1 LGLVESSTNPWWVP
15 EDFLAKLQKRVNPEK
30 LAKYGLN
37 DIRQAYFGIYLGI
50 RLDDGSRAPQ
60 FLPYKPG
67 FANHIFFLGRSGYGK
82 TSIMRALAEGI
93 YDYFYLNGRKAL
105 IIIIE
110 AKYDK
115 TKVKK
120 LMTFREYIIQ
130 NFGYDYLLENY
141 PWLENYLQEYSQ
153 KRPLL
158 GKIGD
163 FAFGWPNVE
172 GIMTKVDSHH
182 NQFQRHR
189 LQPMIYPSTRIVF
202 RPTRDLSLISR
213 DNGMNVQVVEGK
225 ISYERLEVEDL
236 TKFTYVNTQTNYMRI
251 LDIYWGQ
258 KKIRDP
264 DRFLKEVIRNEYPP
278 RSGETIEDILRS
290 RDRTIANLR
299 TLMNK
304 LKSDR
309 LFTKDP
315 KEEFVKK
322 LTPDRINVIDFS
334 ANSRL
339 SDEEE
344 AEIFNILVNYV
355 VNEFALKKDIPVFII
370 VDEIQNIAKHRLG
383 MAAINKIY
391 REGRSLEISL
401 ISGTQYLSG
410 LSKDLVRGATHI
422 GIVGRLA
429 SERDAELLEEILDER
444 FDTGEKPRSLQELF
458 RIRKAR
464 RGKGKFSIDC
474 EYTFTIEYRVPKT
487 L

>member
-1 LGLVESSTNPWWVP
+1 MESTKSDWWVP
-15 EDFLAKLQKRVNPEK
+15 EEFMARIQRRVSKEK
-30 LAKYGLN
+30 MDQYGMN
-37 DIRQAYFGIYLGI
+37 DIRQALFGPYLGL

-60 FLPYKPG
+60 FLPYKEG
-67 FANHIFFLGRSGYGK
+67 FASHILFLGRSGYGK
-82 TSIMRALAEGI
+82 SSIMRALAEGF

-105 IIIIE
+105 IIVIE

-115 TKVKK
+115 SKVQK
-120 LMTFREYIIQ
+120 LIKFRNYVIED
-130 NFGYDYLLENY
+130 FGYDYLQEKY
-141 PWLENYLQEYSQ
+141 PWLEGYLQEYQ
-153 KRPLL
+153 RKRPLL

-172 GIMTKVDSHH
+172 GMMSMVDSSH

-189 LQPMIYPSTRIVF
+189 LKPAIYPSTRIVF
-202 RPTRDLSLISR
+202 RPTRDLSLIAR

-225 ISYERLEVEDL
+225 LSYERLEVKDL
-236 TKFTYVNTQTNYMRI
+236 IKFMYVNTQTNYMRI

-258 KKIRDP
+258 KRIRDP
-264 DRFLKEVIRNEYPP
+264 DRFLKEVIKNEYPP
-278 RSGETIEDILRS
+278 RPTESVEDILMNS

-299 TLMNK
+299 TLMTK

-309 LFTKDP
+309 LFTGDP

-334 ANSRL
+334 ANSHL

-344 AEIFNILVNYV
+344 AVIFHNLVNYITR
-355 VNEFALKKDIPVFII
+355 EFLLKKDIPVII
-370 VDEIQNIAKHRLG
+370 IADEVQNLAKHHLG
-383 MAAINKIY
+383 LMAINKIY

-429 SERDAELLEEILDER
+429 SEKDAELLEEVLDER
-444 FDTGEKPRSLQELF
+444 FDNGRKPRSLKELF
-458 RIRKAR
+458 RIRKTR

-474 EYTFTIEYRVPKT
+474 EYTFSIEYRVPKT

>member
-1 LGLVESSTNPWWVP
+1 MESTAQRWWVP
-15 EDFLAKLQKRVNPEK
+15 DDFLARLRKRVSPEK
-30 LAKYGLN
+30 LAQYGMN
-37 DIRQAYFGIYLGI
+37 DIRQAYYGPYIGL

-60 FLPYKPG
+60 FLPYRTG
-67 FANHIFFLGRSGYGK
+67 FASHILFLGRSGYGK
-82 TSIMRALAEGI
+82 TSIMRALAEAF
-93 YDYFYLNGRKAL
+93 YDYFYMNGRKAL
-105 IIIIE
+105 IIVIE

-115 TKVKK
+115 PKVQK
-120 LMTFREYIIQ
+120 LKEFRNYVIDH
-130 NFGYDYLLENY
+130 FGYDYLQENY
-141 PWLENYLQEYSQ
+141 PWLESYLQEYHK

-172 GIMTKVDSHH
+172 GMMTKVDSNH

-189 LQPMIYPSTRIVF
+189 LQPAIYPSTRIVF
-202 RPTRDLSLISR
+202 RPTRDLSLIAK
-213 DNGMNVQVVEGK
+213 DNGMKVQVVEGK
-225 ISYERLEVEDL
+225 LSYDRLEVKDL
-236 TKFTYVNTQTNYMRI
+236 IKFMYVNTQTNYMRL

-258 KKIRDP
+258 KRIRDP

-278 RSGETIEDILRS
+278 RPGETVEDVLKNS

-299 TLMNK
+299 TLMTK

-309 LFTKDP
+309 LFTNDP
-315 KEEFVKK
+315 KEEFVRK

-334 ANSRL
+334 ANSHL
-339 SDEEE
+339 SEEEE
-344 AEIFNILVNYV
+344 AVIFHNLVSYV
-355 VNEFALKKDIPVFII
+355 TDEFLLKWDIPVII
-370 VDEIQNIAKHRLG
+370 IADEIQNLARHTLG
-383 MAAINKIY
+383 LLAINKIY

-429 SERDAELLEEILDER
+429 SEKDAELLEEILDER
-444 FDTGEKPRSLQELF
+444 FDNGRKPRSLEELF

-474 EYTFTIEYRVPKT
+474 EYTFSIEYRVPKT